1 MMPGTP
7 IWFPKNQSSRIQRK
21 VFVSQKEE
29 TWGSMFIE
37 RYEVEETAE
46 SDNEVASKSGF
57 SAAAGV
63 EATTTASHC

>member
-1 MMPGTP
+1 
-7 IWFPKNQSSRIQRK
+7 
-21 VFVSQKEE
+21 
-29 TWGSMFIE
+29 MFIE